1 MTLLMNLIFAQPC
14 WQLSCLSGW
23 EEQVFA
29 ELELGALALWPKLN
43 PFAACF
49 LILWRRWQAIS
60 LVARPLRKR
69 VVVNHPWFEL
79 MRPPGNR
86 IRVSES
92 SRLARLG
99 QAFSHKS
106 SPSRSERN
114 LRMLPTAE
122 RLTS

>member
-29 ELELGALALWPKLN
+29 ELELGALESLIISQLA
-43 PFAACF
+43 F

-79 MRPPGNR
+79 MQNPHTLSGCLRVLAWPDWDRLSAINR
-86 IRVSES
+86 V
-92 SRLARLG
+92 LQG
-99 QAFSHKS
+99 
-106 SPSRSERN
+106 PSG
-114 LRMLPTAE
+114 
-122 RLTS
+122 TSVCSQPLSG

>member
-29 ELELGALALWPKLN
+29 ELGLGTLASLIISQL
-43 PFAACF
+43 AF

-69 VVVNHPWFEL
+69 VVVNHP
-79 MRPPGNR
+79 
-86 IRVSES
+86 
-92 SRLARLG
+92 
-99 QAFSHKS
+99 
-106 SPSRSERN
+106 
-114 LRMLPTAE
+114 
-122 RLTS
+122 

>member
-29 ELELGALALWPKLN
+29 ELELGALAILIISQL
-43 PFAACF
+43 AF

-122 RLTS
+122 RLTD

>member
-1 MTLLMNLIFAQPC
+1 MNLIFAQPC

-79 MRPPGNR
+79 MRPPGWSYPDSVDSDQGLAVVSL
-86 IRVSES
+86 RVLMNCCS
-92 SRLARLG
+92 
-99 QAFSHKS
+99 
-106 SPSRSERN
+106 
-114 LRMLPTAE
+114 
-122 RLTS
+122 